1 MLALLMLAAGGDTS
15 GGGGTLDTQTVTSAT
30 TGFLGNQVRGYGGGT
45 GGSISDGTSDIYS
58 GAAITA
64 MYVDQGAGEFY
75 LSITGATN
83 TGWTTMTNATDGHS
97 LSRSAASFS
106 GGTWTWAGQT
116 LNGFF
121 GANGAKTINFT

>member
-30 TGFLGNQVRGYGGGT
+30 TGIPGDRVRGYGGGT
-45 GGSISDGTSDIYS
+45 GGSISDGTSNIYS
-58 GAAITA
+58 GAAITE
-64 MYVDQGAGEFY
+64 MYVDESAGEFY
-75 LSITGATN
+75 LTITGATN

-106 GGTWTWAGQT
+106 GGTWTWTGQT
-116 LNGFF
+116 INGFF
-121 GANGAKTINFT
+121 GAAGAKTINFT

>member
-1 MLALLMLAAGGDTS
+1 MILAARLRRKTS
-15 GGGGTLDTQTVTSAT
+15 SGSSALDTQTVTSAT
-30 TGFLGNQVRGYGGGT
+30 TGIPGDRFRGYGGGA
-45 GGSISDGTSDIYS
+45 GGSISDGTSNIYS

-64 MYVDQGAGEFY
+64 MYVDESAGEFY
-75 LSITGATN
+75 LTITGATN

-116 LNGFF
+116 LSGFF
-121 GANGAKTINFT
+121 GAAGAKTINFT